1 MPRFIALFDSI
12 TVLGT
17 RLRMAD
23 IRHALE
29 SDGCSDIATVV
40 ASTNV
45 LFTHDDRPTQGL
57 TEKIAMLMLER
68 FDMDG
73 AVLVRSHDEMTA
85 TIAQNPFA
93 AGQDDTNVRTLF
105 LSDTPDADT
114 IATLARGYA
123 GKRGERIA
131 VGDRAVFIDYG
142 GDDTGGDISDS
153 RLTPAFI
160 ARRLGCTGIIRDQRA
175 VTRMV
180 AKMDEEKRQ

>member
-1 MPRFIALFDSI
+1 MTRYIALFDSI
-12 TVLGT
+12 TVLGV

-23 IRHALE
+23 IRHTLE
-29 SDGCSDIATVV
+29 NDGCSAVETVV
-40 ASTNV
+40 ASTNI
-45 LFTHDDRPTQGL
+45 LFTYHERPTEGL

-73 AVLVRSHDEMTA
+73 AVLVRSHEEMA
-85 TIAQNPFA
+85 AAMAQNPFA
-93 AGQDDTNVRTLF
+93 VGQDDTNVRTLF
-105 LSDTPDADT
+105 LSQQPDADT
-114 IATLARGYA
+114 IATLARGYV
-123 GKRGERIA
+123 GPRGERIA
-131 VGDRAVFIDYG
+131 TGDRAVFIDYG

-180 AKMDEEKRQ
+180 AKMDEEKR